1 MKINDQN
8 YVDEAEK
15 VILKLKD
22 LKDKKGKTIPLVTT
36 SKLRNLLTM
45 TADIYNEVM
54 NSKDDKLSEEICS
67 RIEYL
72 RIRFLYESGREQ
84 AVKSL
89 VEQAGILQILKEIGN
104 SKKNFILF
112 NRYMEALVAFHKY
125 YGGKDN

>member
-104 SKKNFILF
+104 SKKNYILF

>member
-1 MKINDQN
+1 MRINDQN

-22 LKDKKGKTIPLVTT
+22 LKDKKGKVIPLVTT
-36 SKLRNLLTM
+36 SKLRNLIAM
-45 TADIYNEVM
+45 TSDIYNEVM
-54 NSKDDKLSEEICS
+54 NGKEDKLSEEICS

-72 RIRFLYESGREQ
+72 RIRFLYEAGREQ

-104 SKKNFILF
+104 SKKNYILF

-125 YGGKDN
+125 NGGKDN

>member
-1 MKINDQN
+1 MRINEQN

-15 VILKLKD
+15 VIKKLKA
-22 LKDKKGKTIPLVTT
+22 KTDKNGRSVPMVTT
-36 SKLRNLLTM
+36 SKLRNLLAL

-54 NSKDDKLSEEICS
+54 NGSGDKLSEEICS

-72 RIRFLYESGREQ
+72 RVRFLYEAGREP

-89 VEQAGILQILKEIGN
+89 VEEAGLLDVLKDIKG
-104 SKKNFILF
+104 SKKGYILF

-125 YGGKDN
+125 HGGRDN

>member
-36 SKLRNLLTM
+36 SKLRNLLAM

-54 NSKDDKLSEEICS
+54 NSKDDKLSEDICS

-72 RIRFLYESGREQ
+72 RIRFLYEAGREQ

-89 VEQAGILQILKEIGN
+89 VEMAGILQILKEIGN
-104 SKKNFILF
+104 SKKNYILF
-112 NRYMEALVAFHKY
+112 NRYMEALVAFRKY
-125 YGGKDN
+125 YCKNDD